1 MSTAVYL
8 TKGLGSKDTAWGKVI
23 NTVIYGVKSSG
34 NEAGRSLRETARLST
49 EEYPQVN
56 QIVQND
62 VYVDDC
68 LSGEENIEKALQR
81 ADDLELVLNRG
92 GFTLKGIIFTEG
104 DPPSA
109 LSTYDSSIIV
119 VGMKWFPK
127 EDLLA
132 FDIGELNF
140 SEKQRRTNPVQHQ
153 NIIPSKLARQNCVS
167 KVSEIFDLNG
177 KITQINATMK
187 MDLHTLVKRG
197 LS

>member
-1 MSTAVYL
+1 M
-8 TKGLGSKDTAWGKVI
+8 
-23 NTVIYGVKSSG
+23 
-34 NEAGRSLRETARLST
+34 
-49 EEYPQVN
+49 
-56 QIVQND
+56 
-62 VYVDDC
+62 
-68 LSGEENIEKALQR
+68 SGEENIEKALQR

-92 GFTLKGIIFTEG
+92 GFTLEGIIFTEG

-140 SEKQRRTNPVQHQ
+140 SEKQRRKNPVQHQ

-177 KITQINATMK
+177 KITPINAAMK
-187 MDLHTLVKRG
+187 IDLHTLVKRG